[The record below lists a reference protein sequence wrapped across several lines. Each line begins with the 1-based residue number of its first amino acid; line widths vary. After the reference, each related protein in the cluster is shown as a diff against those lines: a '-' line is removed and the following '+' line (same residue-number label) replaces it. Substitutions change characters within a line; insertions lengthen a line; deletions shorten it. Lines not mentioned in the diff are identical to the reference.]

1 MKKNEKMKHVF
12 YLCLAL
18 GTVLYAAPKIFAKPS
33 DSMEMTFSAVWLG
46 FAMLYIAA
54 QLYRIFGVDE
64 ETKKE
69 LEQVRRMRRWRQW
82 ERGR

>member
-1 MKKNEKMKHVF
+1 MKKGEKKKHVL

-18 GTVLYAAPKIFAKPS
+18 VMVLYAAPKLFTDPAN
-33 DSMEMTFSAVWLG
+33 SMEMAFSAVWLG
-46 FAMLYIAA
+46 FALLFIAA

-64 ETKKE
+64 ETQRE